1 MICRESLLTD
11 NQKAILISPS
21 DKNIHIVL
29 HISSFG
35 FYVYSFQDLYLLH
48 VSWRSFIY
56 FFFPLI
62 FLDLDQISHV
72 CTSAAAGQG
81 RARCRDS
88 LMRYVFY
95 ILILTLSMTCKLCM
109 QIYPNPFSHVIL
121 RICKIVHARAHS
133 KGRRGHITHPPPPR
147 RPYPA
152 YSTHGEN
159 LFLSFTILN
168 INDAGTC
175 YLGDD

>member
-1 MICRESLLTD
+1 MPRGG
-11 NQKAILISPS
+11 
-21 DKNIHIVL
+21 HI
-29 HISSFG
+29 
-35 FYVYSFQDLYLLH
+35 
-48 VSWRSFIY
+48 
-56 FFFPLI
+56 FFFS
-62 FLDLDQISHV
+62 FYISGLGSDITRLHLRDGRPRGG
-72 CTSAAAGQG
+72 AGP
-81 RARCRDS
+81 RDS

-133 KGRRGHITHPPPPR
+133 KGRRGHITHLPPPR